1 MLQIVCE
8 NTLTQVNPAP
18 AMLPT
23 PERMEH
29 RARPWHAPA
38 MTSTQATPQADR
50 HARQVEA
57 WNGPTGAQWAANEAR
72 TERGLAPVLEA
83 LVAWAA
89 PPPGGR
95 IVDVGCGAGGTT
107 LRLAHEVG
115 PTGEVIGLDVSAVIL
130 EAARARLAET
140 PNARL
145 ELADALTWTLEG
157 RRADLLFSRFGV
169 MFFGDPVAAFANL
182 RRALAPGGR
191 FAFAAWAALDDN
203 PWINL
208 PLQAALAVIPPPPP
222 ADPDEPGQFAFGDA
236 ARVRRILH
244 DAGYGPVRQRAF
256 DFTMR
261 YPGDDPARTAA
272 GLADMGQVGRILR
285 ERPAD
290 ERARATAAIEQAI
303 TPLIQDGWTTLPA
316 RVWLFEAATG
326 ARSSHR

>member
-1 MLQIVCE
+1 
-8 NTLTQVNPAP
+8 
-18 AMLPT
+18 
-23 PERMEH
+23 
-29 RARPWHAPA
+29 
-38 MTSTQATPQADR
+38 MTDTAANR

-57 WNGPTGAQWAANEAR
+57 WNGAMGEQWAANEAR

-83 LVAWAA
+83 LIAWAA
-89 PPPGGR
+89 PPHGGR
-95 IVDVGCGAGGTT
+95 VVDIGCGAGGTT

-130 EAARARLAET
+130 QAARTRLAET

-157 RRADLLFSRFGV
+157 PPADLLFSRFGV

-191 FAFAAWAALDDN
+191 FAFAAWAALEDN
-203 PWINL
+203 PWIDL

-222 ADPDEPGQFAFGDA
+222 ADPDEPGQFAFGNA
-236 ARVRRILH
+236 ARVSRILH
-244 DAGYGPVRQRAF
+244 DAGYGPIRQRAF
-256 DFTMR
+256 DFAMR

-272 GLADMGQVGRILR
+272 GLTEMGQVGRLLR

-290 ERARATAAIEQAI
+290 QRARATDAIAAAIA
-303 TPLIQDGWTTLPA
+303 PLIHDGWATLPA
-316 RVWLFEAATG
+316 RVWLFEAGSG
-326 ARSSHR
+326 AQSGHR